1 MKSKTSIIITI
12 LSIIVLACCNDFIEI
27 CRYFGGNNYATWGI
41 GFFAF
46 LFFIACCLLLAVK
59 ADVKTETYYKNNFT
73 PLQAF
78 TLSLMIIVS
87 LAALITATVS
97 QDTEGK
103 IKQILFNHQQISS
116 TVKDKNNVTE
126 KNNIASTD
134 NTDTDELLYRD

>member
-12 LSIIVLACCNDFIEI
+12 LTIIVLVYCNDFIEI
-27 CRYFGGNNYATWGI
+27 CRYFGENDYATWGV

-73 PLQAF
+73 PFQAL
-78 TLSLMIIVS
+78 TLSLMIIIAMS
-87 LAALITATVS
+87 ALITAAIS

-103 IKQILFNHQQISS
+103 IKQILFNHQQTSS

>member
-12 LSIIVLACCNDFIEI
+12 LTIIVLACCSDFIEI
-27 CRYFGGNNYATWGI
+27 CRYFGGNNYATWSI

-87 LAALITATVS
+87 LAALITAAVS

-103 IKQILFNHQQISS
+103 IKQIMFNHQQTSS

-126 KNNIASTD
+126 KNNITPTD

>member
-46 LFFIACCLLLAVK
+46 LFFIAYCLLLAVK

-87 LAALITATVS
+87 LAALITAAVS